1 MAKDQS
7 RNQLQ
12 YWNLFYDLSVYF
24 HYLQIYQERDQV
36 TIRSISI
43 FTALTSSGSI
53 AAWAIWHEIS
63 WLWAVIIALSQVLNV
78 ISAFLPYKQREK
90 TLRSVLPQI
99 HALLLDCEDM
109 YDEVSGG
116 ELTERQ
122 IHEHIMIHKRR
133 LGSLSDQLFECGLP
147 QHKSYLI
154 KAEKRARHD
163 LNAYN
168 TT

>member
-1 MAKDQS
+1 MPNNQS

-43 FTALTSSGSI
+43 FTALTSSSSI
-53 AAWAIWHEIS
+53 AAWAIWNDFS
-63 WLWAVIIALSQVLNV
+63 WLWAIIIALSQVLNV
-78 ISAFLPYKQREK
+78 VGTFLPYKQREK

-99 HALLLDCEDM
+99 HALLLDCEDT
-109 YDEVSGG
+109 YDEVSSG
-116 ELTERQ
+116 ELTEKQ
-122 IHEHIMIHKRR
+122 IHQHTMLNKRR

-147 QHKSYLI
+147 QHRNYLV
-154 KAEKRARHD
+154 KAEKRATHD
-163 LNAYN
+163 LSAYN
-168 TT
+168 TA